1 MSLILPSLQ
10 LVMIW
15 MITMNGSP
23 SASAVEMGNLS
34 FSIHNMN
41 WLFYNENHMT
51 CTWDVDGTAPPDT
64 QYCLSY
70 RLEEQTHFAPCHE
83 IELGKVACHVHS
95 FKEHPFDSISFCAMG
110 SSQQSNATH
119 CRNIIPV
126 IYYKVSPPVNV
137 TVNGSE
143 VVWEPPIGK
152 HPSEKFIYQIQV
164 KDLHSK
170 VTKVE
175 ELNLTKW
182 AINDL
187 TRSYAVQVRARIL
200 HFLDEKGKD
209 FVWSDWTDSVI
220 TEKEQA
226 ISTTLKIF
234 IVTIVII
241 FLMVVLLMFIY
252 IRCKIL
258 RCLGQQIPDPKQ
270 KFHGLFENYNGEFQK
285 WINASHPDTMDPKE
299 CDIAIVED

>member
-10 LVMIW
+10 LVFIW

-34 FSIHNMN
+34 FSIRNMS

-51 CTWDVDGTAPPDT
+51 CTWDVVGTAPPET

-70 RLEEQTHFAPCHE
+70 GLGNQVHFAPCHK

-95 FKEHPFDSISFCAMG
+95 FKEYPFDSISFCAIG

-119 CRNIIPV
+119 CRDIVPV
-126 IYYKVSPPVNV
+126 LYYKVSRPVNV

-152 HPSEKFIYQIQV
+152 HPSGRFNYQIQV
-164 KDLHSK
+164 KDLRSK
-170 VTKVE
+170 GTKVE
-175 ELNLTKW
+175 DLHLAKW
-182 AINDL
+182 AIKDL
-187 TRSYAVQVRARIL
+187 TRNYAVQVRARIE
-200 HFLDEKGKD
+200 HFLEQEAKD
-209 FVWSDWTDSVI
+209 FVWSDWTDSV
-220 TEKEQA
+220 TTGEEQA
-226 ISTTLKIF
+226 ISTTLKSF

-241 FLMVVLLMFIY
+241 FLLVVLLMFIY
-252 IRCKIL
+252 IRCKTL
-258 RCLGQQIPDPKQ
+258 RCLGQQIPEPKQ
-270 KFHGLFENYNGEFQK
+270 KFHGLFENYNGDFQK
-285 WINASHPDTMDPKE
+285 WINASHPETMDPKE